1 MALRGT
7 LGDFSLADI
16 LQLIGLQRKT
26 GILMLRHGDEEIT
39 VGFESGRV
47 VSADSNLRPAEQKIG
62 QLLIRRGKLSTQRLD
77 EALRVQKETLQRLG
91 YVLHDRKWVD
101 RETLQRQLSLQIT
114 ETVFGLFRWKG
125 GEYDFQPRERVEW
138 DRDFVNPIPAEH
150 LLMEGARMVD
160 EWPIVERVIPDS
172 DVVLRP
178 TQAALRVLST
188 GGESQEARGSIYDQD
203 IDFGFIPSDPLS
215 DTDTGPRL
223 SPIERQVLRWIDGKR
238 AAYEIA
244 ELTELG
250 SFETFK
256 TMARLI
262 ELKLIERGDPA
273 EGADTR
279 PQPKAGVRLFQSDR
293 GARLAGVLLGLLTL
307 FGAVV
312 AIWPIVGLVNPSAP
326 ALAPTPVA
334 STAWIERS
342 SGLAR
347 LQLTMSIARMNR
359 IEQAIEIYYLDTA
372 EWPQQLSDLVDHDL
386 LAPATVLD
394 PWGRPYQ
401 LQLFMWGYRVSQLP
415 VQDGERPVIHERRF
429 TALQQEISNIG
440 RAAMTEPAPTEAR
453 P

>member
-26 GILMLRHGDEEIT
+26 GVLMLRHGDEEIT
-39 VGFESGRV
+39 VGFETGRV
-47 VSADSNLRPAEQKIG
+47 VSADSNLRPAEQRIG
-62 QLLIRRGKLSTQRLD
+62 QLLIRRGVLSTQRLE

-101 RETLQRQLSLQIT
+101 RETLRRQLSLQIT
-114 ETVFGLFRWKG
+114 ETVYGLFRWRG

-138 DRDFVNPIPAEH
+138 DRDFIDPIPAEH

-160 EWPIVERVIPDS
+160 EWPIVERLIPDQF
-172 DVVLRP
+172 VVLRP
-178 TQAALRVLST
+178 TRAALRILST
-188 GGESQEARGSIYDQD
+188 SPEAQETRGSIYDQD

-215 DTDTGPRL
+215 DTETGPRL
-223 SPIERQVLRWIDGKR
+223 SPVEMQVLRWIDGKR
-238 AAYEIA
+238 GAYEVA

-273 EGADTR
+273 EDTQ
-279 PQPKAGVRLFQSDR
+279 PLPKAGVRLFQSGR
-293 GARLAGVLLGLLTL
+293 GSRLAGLVLGLLTA

-312 AIWPIVGLVNPSAP
+312 ALWPVISLIYPGAP
-326 ALAPTPVA
+326 PLTPKPVA
-334 STAWIERS
+334 SAAWIARS

-347 LQLTMSIARMNR
+347 LQGSMSTARMNR
-359 IEQAIEIYYLDTA
+359 IEQAVEIYYLDTT
-372 EWPQQLSDLVDHDL
+372 EWPQRLSDLVDHDL
-386 LAPATVLD
+386 LPPTAIID
-394 PWGRPYQ
+394 PWGRPYE
-401 LQLFMWGYRVSQLP
+401 LQLFMWGYRVTQAP
-415 VQDGERPVIHERRF
+415 VQDGERAVVQERRF
-429 TALQQEISNIG
+429 TMLQQQVSNIG
-440 RAAMTEPAPTEAR
+440 RAGSSEPAPEA
-453 P
+453 PNP